1 MELKAEKK
9 TWTESLVQKYKLSS
23 SIVLPICDMFT
34 LFNTSKQGSETS
46 RVHSNDIFDLLHS
59 LFYLIDALN
68 TRNVMAKFYLIF
80 YFYFYLL
87 WLSQKLH
94 LLTHFQHVLLPPIS
108 LSIKRTGQKT
118 NKRTYLSCSKLRFP
132 IVCSFIFFMLY
143 DWVLISPLTIKA
155 SKVEILYPRCSHNTS
170 E

>member
-1 MELKAEKK
+1 M
-9 TWTESLVQKYKLSS
+9 SL
-23 SIVLPICDMFT
+23 SIVLPMLDMFT
-34 LFNTSKQGSETS
+34 LLNTSKQGSKTN

-94 LLTHFQHVLLPPIS
+94 LLTHFQHVLVPPIF

-118 NKRTYLSCSKLRFP
+118 NKRSYLSCSKIKFP
-132 IVCSFIFFMLY
+132 IVCSFIFFMTEFWFHLLQSKHLKAICMKPKFCRC
-143 DWVLISPLTIKA
+143 LII
-155 SKVEILYPRCSHNTS
+155 S
-170 E
+170 EL